1 MKKDLFNSKLITLDK
16 KHNELIKKYEN
27 DEKILI
33 PKYQEEIQKLE
44 KLLTKKISKNNK
56 KNLSTESIE
65 EKIEILKN
73 KITYLQKEKSEYF
86 LENAKY
92 LFYYFEEK
100 KNINNDFEN
109 ELNINN
115 DKQIPTD
122 IDNKKNIIN
131 TLFNISNTNT
141 NKLEKIPAINNKN
154 SQHND
159 FNKNQNFNINE
170 NDENE
175 NYDNENYDNE
185 NDLNVNDLN
194 INDYYENDDNEND
207 LNENDVNKY
216 NKNNLNYKLNSFTSI
231 NSRDIID
238 RYFNNIDTNYIN
250 FSKYTYQNDKCKNC
264 KTGEIIYVE
273 SEGVC
278 ICNNCSISSKYLI
291 ENDKPSYKEPP
302 KELCFY
308 AYKRINHLREIL
320 AQFQAKEST
329 NIPDNVLE
337 NIKNQI
343 KKERILLKDLTNK
356 KTKEILK
363 NLGYNKYYEHIP
375 FIKDKLGIKPP
386 IMSSELEETLCNLF
400 IEIQKP
406 YSKYCPKERV
416 NFLNYYFTLYKLCEL
431 LNEKKFLPYF
441 PMLKDREKRIEQ
453 DQIWKKICD
462 ELDWEFIP
470 TP

>member
-1 MKKDLFNSKLITLDK
+1 MTKDIFKTSSITLDN
-16 KHNELIKKYEN
+16 KHNELIKKYKN
-27 DEKILI
+27 DETVVI
-33 PKYQEEIQKLE
+33 PKYREEIQKL
-44 KLLTKKISKNNK
+44 KKM
-56 KNLSTESIE
+56 L
-65 EKIEILKN
+65 LKN
-73 KITYLQKEKSEYF
+73 KKKMSNEIIQDKIKILQNKIISLEKDKNEYF

-92 LFYYFEEK
+92 LFCYFEKK
-100 KNINNDFEN
+100 KNINNQDIEEN
-109 ELNINN
+109 NIEQNINSLN
-115 DKQIPTD
+115 E
-122 IDNKKNIIN
+122 NNSKKNIIN
-131 TLFNISNTNT
+131 SLFNIPNKTN
-141 NKLEKIPAINNKN
+141 I
-154 SQHND
+154 SDH
-159 FNKNQNFNINE
+159 
-170 NDENE
+170 DEN
-175 NYDNENYDNE
+175 
-185 NDLNVNDLN
+185 NDLDNDNNNNNDNDNDNDNDLEYREDLDEYTF
-194 INDYYENDDNEND
+194 DYF
-207 LNENDVNKY
+207 
-216 NKNNLNYKLNSFTSI
+216 NSFD
-231 NSRDIID
+231 NKDIID
-238 RYFNNIDTNYIN
+238 RYFHNIDNNYIN
-250 FSKYTYQNDKCKNC
+250 FSKYIYQNDKCKNC
-264 KTGEIIYVE
+264 KIGEIIYVE
-273 SEGVC
+273 SEGLC
-278 ICNNCSISSKYLI
+278 ICNKCSISSKYLI

-329 NIPDNVLE
+329 NIPEYVLD
-337 NIKNQI
+337 NIKHQI
-343 KKERILLKDLTNK
+343 KKERIEVKDLTNK

-386 IMSSELEETLCNLF
+386 VMSSELEETLCNLF

-462 ELDWEFIP
+462 ELGWEFIP

>member
-1 MKKDLFNSKLITLDK
+1 MTKDICKTSSITLDN
-16 KHNELIKKYEN
+16 KHNELIKKYKN
-27 DEKILI
+27 DETVVI
-33 PKYQEEIQKLE
+33 PKYQEEIQKL
-44 KLLTKKISKNNK
+44 KKM
-56 KNLSTESIE
+56 L
-65 EKIEILKN
+65 LKN
-73 KITYLQKEKSEYF
+73 KKKMSNEIIQDKIKILQNKIISLEKDKNEYF

-92 LFYYFEEK
+92 LFCYFEKK
-100 KNINNDFEN
+100 KNINNQDIEEN
-109 ELNINN
+109 NIEQNINSLN
-115 DKQIPTD
+115 E
-122 IDNKKNIIN
+122 NNSKKNIIN
-131 TLFNISNTNT
+131 SLFNIPNKTNISDHDQNNNPDNNNHNSNDND
-141 NKLEKIPAINNKN
+141 NDNDNDNNNDNNNDLEYREDFDEYTFDYFNSFNNK
-154 SQHND
+154 
-159 FNKNQNFNINE
+159 
-170 NDENE
+170 
-175 NYDNENYDNE
+175 
-185 NDLNVNDLN
+185 
-194 INDYYENDDNEND
+194 
-207 LNENDVNKY
+207 
-216 NKNNLNYKLNSFTSI
+216 
-231 NSRDIID
+231 DIID
-238 RYFNNIDTNYIN
+238 RYFHNIDNNYIN
-250 FSKYTYQNDKCKNC
+250 FSKYIYQNDKCKNC
-264 KTGEIIYVE
+264 KIGEIIYVE
-273 SEGVC
+273 SEGLC
-278 ICNNCSISSKYLI
+278 ICNKCSISSKYLI

-329 NIPDNVLE
+329 HIPEYVLD
-337 NIKNQI
+337 NIKHQI
-343 KKERILLKDLTNK
+343 KKERIEVKDLTNK

-386 IMSSELEETLCNLF
+386 VMTSELEETLCNLF

-462 ELDWEFIP
+462 ELGWEFIP